1 MSFTTT
7 YYKLHQIP
15 PTLLPNEMSAAKC
28 RGDGGTRTLVQA
40 MWTCFMH
47 THTHDRIVKLLNQCW
62 QFHICVSMPALSNM
76 VLF

>member
-47 THTHDRIVKLLNQCW
+47 THTRPNCEASESVLAVSYL
-62 QFHICVSMPALSNM
+62 CVHVCL
-76 VLF
+76 V